1 MHFGP
6 VGSEKNST
14 GGRLPAVV
22 PVRLGTAISATS
34 QPFWLWLSGRGRW
47 RNGGRRKRDKRRSR
61 SRRRRRQRRQ
71 VLATGTSG
79 NPDPRAISRVRL
91 IRRQGR
97 LGKGVQG

>member
-47 RNGGRRKRDKRRSR
+47 RNGGRRKRDMGGLSAPPAGRE
-61 SRRRRRQRRQ
+61 
-71 VLATGTSG
+71 
-79 NPDPRAISRVRL
+79 DPRPPVYSLERTSLSTTLCSCSKDV
-91 IRRQGR
+91 
-97 LGKGVQG
+97 